1 MCILSV
7 SFVVFVARE
16 LNKKFGSTTAFSYEL
31 AEHIMNWLILSK
43 VSEAISAGTPFDK
56 SDPIFECSLYQ
67 FLESD
72 VPALIARF
80 MSFMEVVCTIEEHG
94 RVVTKETAL
103 KISSESGLLYNYFLR
118 HKPASLSEKYVEHVI
133 MAFQL
138 NHKYV
143 QEAMGIFV
151 NWSQVRTEDLLII
164 EAQNIRDHG
173 LSPSEARIAAY
184 DKIPAL
190 MSLERQKME
199 FMKTLEIGML
209 LKKEKEKSC
218 MELLSRMQRWEGVI
232 VRLLPF
238 LVLIIGVVSAIALE
252 DLVHETWTMSKILSW
267 VFLFSTMLVA
277 PILLTRARTSFLS
290 DKMKE
295 SFSQM
300 TTAKQVSTAFE
311 DLEFHLSHF
320 DCAIQLLYSL
330 MVFALVACR
339 LVSNSDAFCITE
351 ITFVGTLLALRVAV
365 AA

>member
-16 LNKKFGSTTAFSYEL
+16 LNKKFGSTAAFSYEL

-43 VSEAISAGTPFDK
+43 VNEAISAGTPFDK
-56 SDPIFECSLYQ
+56 NDPVFERSLYQ
-67 FLESD
+67 FLKSD

-80 MSFMEVVCTIEEHG
+80 MRFVELVCIIEHG

-103 KISSESGLLYNYFLR
+103 KISSESVLLYNYFLGR
-118 HKPASLSEKYVEHVI
+118 KPASLSEKYVEHVI
-133 MAFQL
+133 TAFQL

-190 MSLERQKME
+190 MSLERQKKE

-209 LKKEKEKSC
+209 LKKEKEKAC